1 MWYERFHFVKNTLEH
16 TEQGNICSVWHCTM
30 WFLKKACRIE
40 LLLEKLISN
49 ISNLRNTLRWST
61 LEYVKSQSTCP
72 QRTATGRPV
81 WVARCF
87 SNASTRQN
95 LFWQNSQWYTFMSPD
110 LQNEMLRLTLTNIN
124 WNWNF
129 RLDPHQ
135 SIQNVPSPLFT
146 FTIKFFLFMN
156 SSVMHDVRAS
166 VEIVKEKNY
175 YSNISKKS
183 LQSQEYV

>member
-129 RLDPHQ
+129 RHQ
-135 SIQNVPSPLFT
+135 SIHINPYKMYLPRFSL
-146 FTIKFFLFMN
+146 LL
-156 SSVMHDVRAS
+156 
-166 VEIVKEKNY
+166 
-175 YSNISKKS
+175 SNFSFSWI
-183 LQSQEYV
+183 LLWCMTYVLLLR